1 MANPSRGGDA
11 KPRDWATSQPGYRTQ
26 EVLIM
31 RAGTAIA
38 SGMRHVIG
46 VGLQALLIVA
56 IVAGLAFADATV
68 VGKAPG
74 GADTV
79 FAAKG
84 GQGHGRGG
92 VAGSTSAW
100 LSVTPHDVAVGE
112 TFAIA
117 GGGFDP
123 SVTTYILVKKPS
135 STTFFYASV
144 GADGSLSATS
154 EVWETGHTLIEAYQ
168 LSANGASQLV
178 ATSDVEVY

>member
-11 KPRDWATSQPGYRTQ
+11 KPRDWETSQPGYRTQ
-26 EVLIM
+26 EVHIM

-38 SGMRHVIG
+38 SGMRHVVG

-56 IVAGLAFADATV
+56 IVAGLAFAAATV

-74 GADTV
+74 GADSV

-84 GQGHGRGG
+84 GNGHGHGG
-92 VAGSTSAW
+92 GAASTAAW
-100 LSVTPHDVAVGE
+100 LSVTPHSAAVGE
-112 TFAIA
+112 TFVIT

-144 GADGSLSATS
+144 DGDGGLFATS
-154 EVWETGHTLIEAYQ
+154 EVWETGRTLVEAYE